1 MLVGSDERCARCA
14 TLLRN
19 GRTIC
24 PSCGLDQTSPDAQP
38 AARTGATAAPMAEAK
53 PAAVKKSIC
62 PVCMSS
68 VRDDTLVEHER
79 TRICPDCFERIK
91 AKTKPKA

>member
-19 GRTIC
+19 GRTVC
-24 PSCGLDQTSPDAQP
+24 PSCGLDQASAEAQP
-38 AARTGATAAPMAEAK
+38 AKSDAQSPAAEAK
-53 PAAVKKSIC
+53 PPAIKKSIC

-68 VRDDTLVEHER
+68 VREDALVEHER
-79 TRICPDCFERIK
+79 SRICPDCFERMK
-91 AKTKPKA
+91 AKASKKA